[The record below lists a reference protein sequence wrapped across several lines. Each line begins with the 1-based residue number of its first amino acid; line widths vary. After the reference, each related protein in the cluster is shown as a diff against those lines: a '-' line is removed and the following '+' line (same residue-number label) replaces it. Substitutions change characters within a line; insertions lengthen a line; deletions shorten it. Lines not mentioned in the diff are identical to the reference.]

1 MPVSPTA
8 LVSGAGPTGCVAA
21 LALARAGWSVT
32 LQDPAPPEA
41 LTERARAYALT
52 HSTHLLFQ
60 SLGLWEPLLPHLQPF
75 EQLLL
80 SDCSSGAPQVSFSG
94 GDVPVGWVL
103 DHRPLMGLLLQRC
116 GAARGLRLDLGQ
128 PEAAAA
134 PCDLHVHCEGAGS
147 PARRHLGLA
156 YPGWDYRQGCLTC
169 QVKLHGAP
177 PATAWEVFRPEGP
190 LAVLPL
196 GAGKAQVVW
205 SGPLW
210 ACRDRQTLGE
220 TAFLEA
226 LGGALPPGLEVSH
239 LVEPPA
245 SFPVACRLA
254 SRLSRGRA
262 VLCGES
268 GHRCHPVGGQGL
280 NLCWRDVA
288 VLWQEAA
295 AVASG
300 ERDLRDLPRRYA
312 RRRWP
317 DALFTLAAT
326 DLLIRVFS
334 NQWLPLLPLRWLGL
348 QALARSAPL
357 RGMALAV
364 ASQGPVSIGSLPGG
378 IDSSRPRGEQSPL
391 FRRA

>member
-1 MPVSPTA
+1 
-8 LVSGAGPTGCVAA
+8 
-21 LALARAGWSVT
+21 
-32 LQDPAPPEA
+32 
-41 LTERARAYALT
+41 
-52 HSTHLLFQ
+52 
-60 SLGLWEPLLPHLQPF
+60 
-75 EQLLL
+75 
-80 SDCSSGAPQVSFSG
+80 
-94 GDVPVGWVL
+94 
-103 DHRPLMGLLLQRC
+103 
-116 GAARGLRLDLGQ
+116 
-128 PEAAAA
+128 
-134 PCDLHVHCEGAGS
+134 
-147 PARRHLGLA
+147 
-156 YPGWDYRQGCLTC
+156 
-169 QVKLHGAP
+169 
-177 PATAWEVFRPEGP
+177 
-190 LAVLPL
+190 
-196 GAGKAQVVW
+196 
-205 SGPLW
+205 
-210 ACRDRQTLGE
+210 
-220 TAFLEA
+220 
-226 LGGALPPGLEVSH
+226 VSH